1 MSTQNSPSP
10 VSSDAPDGAH
20 QRTSGGKD
28 PLERLR
34 ERVERAAREIERLR
48 AENAELAGRV
58 NDLAGD
64 ELFAPAKPV
73 QPTLPGIEG
82 DPAALRD
89 RIQGFIDALDRVL
102 ADRTSGSSSPPS
114 DPAG

>member
-10 VSSDAPDGAH
+10 VSSDAPEGAP

-34 ERVERAAREIERLR
+34 DRVERAASEIERLR
-48 AENAELAGRV
+48 AENAELARRV
-58 NDLAGD
+58 NTLGGD
-64 ELFAPAKPV
+64 ELFATVEPL
-73 QPTLPGIEG
+73 QPTLPGLEG
-82 DPAALRD
+82 DPTALRD
-89 RIQGFIDALDRVL
+89 KIQGFIDALDRVL

-114 DPAG
+114 DTEG